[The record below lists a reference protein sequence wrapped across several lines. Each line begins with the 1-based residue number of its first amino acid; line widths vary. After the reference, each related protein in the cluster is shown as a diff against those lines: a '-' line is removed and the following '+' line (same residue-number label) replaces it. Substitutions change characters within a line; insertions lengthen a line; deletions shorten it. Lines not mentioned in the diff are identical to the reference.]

1 MIYVKL
7 KITGILL
14 KVIITLPGLDKWII
28 PELNIEWGNN
38 QDQDHIQ
45 WAINIMQMPH
55 PIHQTDKDHVTS
67 VEVLIT

>member
-7 KITGILL
+7 KTIGILL
-14 KVIITLPGLDKWII
+14 KITTLPDLDKWII

-38 QDQDHIQ
+38 QDQGHIQ

-67 VEVLIT
+67 AAVHIT